1 MKSNN
6 MKKVIA
12 IVVTY
17 KRKELLE
24 KVLTRL
30 SEQSFKLSKVL
41 VVDNNSQD
49 GTEEL
54 VKSFYLNDD
63 IFEYHNTGANL
74 GGAGG
79 FNYGFQLANN
89 YEYDYL
95 WLMDDDFLPAT
106 NCLEELI
113 SVGSNGI
120 IQPIRFNLDGL
131 CAEITPVVYDL
142 SKVLCTNP
150 KSHTVADIYD
160 DITESEIEI
169 AAVPFEGPLI
179 SKDVVK
185 KIGFPEPK
193 FFIFND
199 DLDYSIRARK
209 AGFKITC
216 SMKATA
222 ERLLLNN
229 QNNDLKSWK
238 GYFMLRNHF
247 YILRTHG
254 ENVFVKNR
262 SLVIASFYMLK
273 SLLSL
278 DSKTMRVVIEAYKDS
293 FKLSNNDN
301 HKPN

>member
-1 MKSNN
+1 

-24 KVLTRL
+24 RVLTRL
-30 SEQSFKLSKVL
+30 SEQSFKLSRVL

-54 VKSFYLNDD
+54 VKTFYLNDN
-63 IFEYHNTGANL
+63 IFEYYNTGANL

-95 WLMDDDFLPAT
+95 WLMDDDFLPAI
-106 NCLEELI
+106 NCLDELI
-113 SVGSNGI
+113 SVGTKGI
-120 IQPIRFNLDGL
+120 IQPIRFNLDGS

-150 KSHTVADIYD
+150 KSYTVADIYNE
-160 DITESEIEI
+160 ITESEIEI

-185 KIGFPEPK
+185 EIGFPESN

-229 QNNDLKSWK
+229 QKNDLKSWK

-262 SLVIASFYMLK
+262 SLVIALFYILK
-273 SLLSL
+273 SLISL
-278 DSKTMRVVIEAYKDS
+278 DSKTMRIVINAYKDS

-301 HKPN
+301 HKPG

>member
-1 MKSNN
+1 
-6 MKKVIA
+6 MKKVTA

-17 KRKELLE
+17 KRKELL
-24 KVLTRL
+24 KKILTRL
-30 SEQSFKLSKVL
+30 SEQSFKLNHIL

-54 VKSFYLNDD
+54 VKSFQSNDD
-63 IFEYHNTGANL
+63 TFKYHNTGGNL

-79 FNYGFQLANN
+79 FNYGFELANQ

-95 WLMDDDFLPAT
+95 WLMDDDFLPAI

-113 SVGSNGI
+113 NIGSNGI
-120 IQPIRFNLDGL
+120 IQPVRFNLDGK
-131 CAEITPVVYDL
+131 CAEITPVIYDL
-142 SKVLCTNP
+142 SKIFCKNP
-150 KSHTVADIYD
+150 KSYTVADIYN
-160 DITESEIEI
+160 DISQSEIEI

-179 SKDVVK
+179 SKDVVE
-185 KIGFPEPK
+185 KIGAPEPR

-229 QNNDLKSWK
+229 QINDLKSWK

-254 ENVFVKNR
+254 ENRFVRNR
-262 SLVIASFYMLK
+262 SLVIASCYMLK

-278 DSKTMRVVIEAYKDS
+278 DSKTMKVIIEAYKDS
-293 FKLSNNDN
+293 FNLSNNEIY
-301 HKPN
+301 KPN